1 MKTLKKSL
9 RGLTFSLEKDTVEI
23 GSHFNYYI
31 NTTSRDIIISPDK
44 NGKGTVSRKK
54 CGKTYKPLYDIRSKE
69 VRELCQAADY
79 MQVEVL
85 ENKIVVHTFKKQRH
99 IIQRNHIVSI
109 EELVGRK
116 TGEIVICKAAGAEW
130 DFGRPTLANDE
141 YFESLCRTVPSY
153 YKKSIKQKKNEIK
166 AIYNVASLFSGAGLL
181 DYSFMDPQFKFVYA
195 VDFDPG
201 ACDTYREN
209 IGDHIVCQD
218 IRTVDSETIPNTDLI
233 IGGPCCQG
241 YSNANR
247 RDIDKETAAKKAPAK
262 KAEKETEAAVV
273 IQYAGKEIA
282 AKEILERAKIAFAD
296 ANPGVKIETIVLYVK
311 PEEDVAYYVV
321 NGIGNDDYKIEL

>member
-1 MKTLKKSL
+1 M

-153 YKKSIKQKKNEIK
+153 YKRALSKRRMRLKRYIMLRHYFPE
-166 AIYNVASLFSGAGLL
+166 
-181 DYSFMDPQFKFVYA
+181 
-195 VDFDPG
+195 PG
-201 ACDTYREN
+201 
-209 IGDHIVCQD
+209 
-218 IRTVDSETIPNTDLI
+218 
-233 IGGPCCQG
+233 
-241 YSNANR
+241 
-247 RDIDKETAAKKAPAK
+247 
-262 KAEKETEAAVV
+262 
-273 IQYAGKEIA
+273 
-282 AKEILERAKIAFAD
+282 F
-296 ANPGVKIETIVLYVK
+296 
-311 PEEDVAYYVV
+311 
-321 NGIGNDDYKIEL
+321 